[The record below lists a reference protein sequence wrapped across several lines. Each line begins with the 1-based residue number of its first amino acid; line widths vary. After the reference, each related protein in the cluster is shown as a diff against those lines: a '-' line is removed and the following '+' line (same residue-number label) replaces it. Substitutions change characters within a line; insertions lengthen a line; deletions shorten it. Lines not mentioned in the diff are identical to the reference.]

1 MVEWIMLYSSPT
13 PLTRKEI
20 GRRLQEAAEQVHRK
34 RINALPAIPGGPC
47 GAKTRAGT
55 PCKQKAVYENGR
67 CKFHGGLST
76 GPRTPEGKRRS
87 VLNGHLGGRPRKK
100 QSP

>member
-1 MVEWIMLYSSPT
+1 MSKWVTVYSGSSP
-13 PLTRKEI
+13 LTQKEI
-20 GRRLQEAAEQVHRK
+20 SSRLQEAAEQFHRTH
-34 RINALPAIPGGPC
+34 INPRRTIPIGPC

-55 PCKQKAVYENGR
+55 PCKQKAVYANGR

-87 VLNGHLGGRPRKK
+87 ALNGHLGGRPRKK